1 LPKPLALTV
10 TQLKG
15 KNMQYHG
22 EHLLSIKEAS
32 RLSGVPAY
40 TLRFWEKEF
49 IDFLKPPRTEGGQ
62 RRYDQES
69 LEMVERIK
77 HLVDEEKYSIAGAR
91 GVLAMERQQAEQRDD
106 IGTRLRNEEQ
116 INLILDEIANIVRE
130 KVVSRLLR
138 DENFN
143 QIIGDKVAGLKPED
157 LVNNQPNPET
167 EHRPTPV
174 NVENV
179 PSQPRFKV
187 QADSPS
193 SLPGISSNI
202 PRVTI
207 RDPLKN
213 LV

>member
-1 LPKPLALTV
+1 M
-10 TQLKG
+10 
-15 KNMQYHG
+15 NHG

-49 IDFLKPPRTEGGQ
+49 LDFLKPPRTEGGQ

-91 GVLAMERQQAEQRDD
+91 GVLSMERQQAEQRDD

-157 LVNNQPNPET
+157 LINNQPKPQI

-174 NVENV
+174 NVETV
-179 PSQPRFKV
+179 PSQPRFRV

-193 SLPGISSNI
+193 SLPGISANI

>member
-1 LPKPLALTV
+1 
-10 TQLKG
+10 
-15 KNMQYHG
+15 MQTYS

-49 IDFLKPPRTEGGQ
+49 VEFLKPPRTDGGQ

-69 LEMVERIK
+69 LDMVERIK

-91 GVLAMERQQAEQRDD
+91 GVLSMERQQSEQRDD

-157 LVNNQPNPET
+157 LLFNQNQPKPEP
-167 EHRPTPV
+167 ESRPTPV

-179 PSQPRFKV
+179 PSQPRFRV
-187 QADSPS
+187 QTDSSS
-193 SLPGISSNI
+193 SLPGISPNI

-207 RDPLKN
+207 RDPLKH

>member
-1 LPKPLALTV
+1 MPKPLALTV

-157 LVNNQPNPET
+157 LINNQPKPEN
-167 EHRPTPV
+167 EHRPTPDS
-174 NVENV
+174 VENV

>member
-1 LPKPLALTV
+1 
-10 TQLKG
+10 
-15 KNMQYHG
+15 MQYHG

-157 LVNNQPNPET
+157 LINNQPKPEN
-167 EHRPTPV
+167 EHRPTPDS
-174 NVENV
+174 VENV

>member
-1 LPKPLALTV
+1 
-10 TQLKG
+10 
-15 KNMQYHG
+15 MQTYS

-49 IDFLKPPRTEGGQ
+49 VDFLKPPRTDGGQ

-91 GVLAMERQQAEQRDD
+91 GVLSMERQQSEQRDD

-143 QIIGDKVAGLKPED
+143 QIIGDKVAGLKAED
-157 LVNNQPNPET
+157 LINNQPRPEV
-167 EHRPTPV
+167 EHRPTPS
-174 NVENV
+174 VENV
-179 PSQPRFKV
+179 PSQPRFNIQV
-187 QADSPS
+187 DSPS
-193 SLPGISSNI
+193 SLPGISPNI

>member
-1 LPKPLALTV
+1 
-10 TQLKG
+10 
-15 KNMQYHG
+15 MQNQG

-49 IDFLKPPRTEGGQ
+49 IEFLKPPRTDGGQ
-62 RRYDQES
+62 RRYNQDS

-91 GVLAMERQQAEQRDD
+91 GVLSMERQQSEQRDD
-106 IGTRLRNEEQ
+106 IGSRLRNEEQ

-157 LVNNQPNPET
+157 LINIGQPKQPS
-167 EHRPTPV
+167 
-174 NVENV
+174 VENNRPAPASVESV
-179 PSQPRFKV
+179 PSQPRFKL
-187 QADSPS
+187 QADSTS
-193 SLPGISSNI
+193 SLPGVSTNM